1 MNSID
6 KIFISFSMNS
16 CYLKLLAYLS
26 ATIIGLLVFYI
37 IYGVSYTT
45 LYGLSFLLIP
55 FISDIYGAYLL
66 NKYLPLLMENIKKNL
81 LSKTCE
87 INNISTEEKF
97 FTFYSYNSKI
107 DHWLLKQFNKSG
119 SISISVI
126 FPKKD
131 FVIITKTV
139 GEINFEECEIINR
152 YDDKAMEIYYT
163 NIDMIETERN
173 SIKIVTAGKT
183 VEFRDDHK
191 DIKEATIY
199 LRSKLRVKKVQ

>member
-16 CYLKLLAYLS
+16 CYLKWVAYLG
-26 ATIIGLLVFYI
+26 ATIIGLSLFYL
-37 IYGVSYTT
+37 IYGVSYSTI
-45 LYGLSFLLIP
+45 YGLFFLLIP
-55 FISDIYGAYLL
+55 FFADIYGAYLL
-66 NKYLPLLMENIKKNL
+66 NKYLPPLMENIKKNL

-87 INNISTEEKF
+87 INNISTQEKF
-97 FTFYSYNSKI
+97 FTFYNYNSKI
-107 DHWLLKQFNKSG
+107 ERWLLKQFNKSG

-139 GEINFEECEIINR
+139 GEIKFEECEIVNR
-152 YDDKAMEIYYT
+152 YDDKAIEIYYA
-163 NIDMIETERN
+163 NIDMIETERD

-183 VEFRDDHK
+183 VEFKDDHK
-191 DIKEATIY
+191 DIKEATVY
-199 LRSKLRVKKVQ
+199 LRSKLRVKKIH